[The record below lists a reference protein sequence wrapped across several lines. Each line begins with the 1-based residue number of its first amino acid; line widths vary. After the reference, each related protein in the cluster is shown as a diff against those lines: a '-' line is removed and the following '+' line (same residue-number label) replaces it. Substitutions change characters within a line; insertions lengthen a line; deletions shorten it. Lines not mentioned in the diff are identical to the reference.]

1 MIFKIVEE
9 YPDYAY
15 MTRFKAVEM
24 QVLPDLVTKLTIMY
38 CRDTVSVNWRKE
50 NSAVCI
56 DKCSSPGRVFEWNV
70 SWKLNVVSGTVC

>member
-24 QVLPDLVTKLTIMY
+24 QVLPDLITKLTIIY
-38 CRDTVSVNWRKE
+38 CRDTVSEDWRTE
-50 NSAVCI
+50 ITLDINI
-56 DKCSSPGRVFEWNV
+56 FSSLGRVFEWNV
-70 SWKLNVVSGTVC
+70 SWKLDVVSSTICK